1 MPIVSIVLDAS
12 TAILLAKIGLLGEVA
27 ESAECVMPET
37 ARREATAKE
46 GEDTIVIRKMG
57 KENRMTVRPSGRRA
71 DALAADFRLGAG
83 EAETLALAA
92 EVRGIAAVD
101 DGPAIRAAKA
111 LGIPFA
117 ATIHFL
123 VRAREAGTLSAP
135 LALELLD
142 KLARYG
148 RYDRRILADAASRLR
163 GGAPPHA
170 EELRERSR
178 R

>member
-1 MPIVSIVLDAS
+1 MPIAPIVLDAS
-12 TAILLAKIGLLGEVA
+12 TAILLAKIGLLQGVA
-27 ESAECVMPET
+27 GSTDCLMSET
-37 ARREATAKE
+37 AWREATVKA
-46 GEDTIVIRKMG
+46 GEDAILIR
-57 KENRMTVRPSGRRA
+57 RMVEEGQMKVMPPAHRA
-71 DALAADFRLGAG
+71 AELAAVFRLGAG
-83 EAETLALAA
+83 ETETLALAA
-92 EVRGIAAVD
+92 EMRGIAAVD

-117 ATIHFL
+117 TAIHFL

-170 EELRERSR
+170 E
-178 R
+178 